1 MRWILIKREKNI
13 FGLTIKT
20 VKCSNCGNR
29 ETFQPGD
36 PFPLKCYVC
45 EQELEDDRMTLEQ
58 LENLWDS
65 GYKKEIED
73 GESNR

>member
-29 ETFQPGD
+29 ETLQSGD

-65 GYKKEIED
+65 GYKKEWE
-73 GESNR
+73 GCN

>member
-1 MRWILIKREKNI
+1 MRWILIKKEKNI

-45 EQELEDDRMTLEQ
+45 EHELDEDNRPTLEQ

-73 GESNR
+73 E

>member
-1 MRWILIKREKNI
+1 MRWIPIKREKNI

-20 VKCSNCGNR
+20 VKYSNCGNR
-29 ETFQPGD
+29 ETIQSGD

-73 GESNR
+73 GNE